1 MSLFRIEDGRL
12 FVRSFF
18 GYPTQQAAEEMA
30 KLLWDEGHA
39 VRVEQIGTRW
49 HVWRSA

>member
-30 KLLWDEGHA
+30 KLLWDEGYA
-39 VRVEQIGTRW
+39 VRVERIGALW
-49 HVWRSA
+49 HVWRSG